1 MPDKFSLVN
10 LGDLSK
16 PATVLIERVSDAVGG
31 IFKPQQI
38 KRIAKAE
45 AEAKIIK
52 TLAKIEISE
61 IEQRALTRFVKEEG
75 KKQENIERITAQAAQ
90 QLGDKARP
98 EDLDDDWI
106 ANFFEKCRIVSDNE
120 MQSLWAKLLA
130 GEATTPGTF
139 AKRTVGFVSNLDKT
153 DAHMFTKLCTFAWQI
168 GNIVPLVFDVRH
180 EIYEKHEI
188 TFNILSHLDAIG
200 LISFAHLAGYKRAK
214 LPKNVIVW
222 YYGQRLELE
231 FPKDEDNELE
241 IGKVLLTK
249 VGQELA
255 PICGSNR
262 SDEFYQYVV
271 EKWIGE
277 NLSPHSPLTQQ
288 SSS

>member
-1 MPDKFSLVN
+1 MADQYSLVN
-10 LGDLSK
+10 LGDWSR

-45 AEAKIIK
+45 AEAEKIK
-52 TLAKIEISE
+52 ALAKIEISE

-98 EDLDDDWI
+98 ENLDDDWI
-106 ANFFEKCRIVSDNE
+106 VNFFEKCRIVSDNE

-130 GEATTPGTF
+130 GEATTPGTY

-168 GNIVPLVFDVRH
+168 GVIVPLVFDIQH
-180 EIYEKHEI
+180 EIYQKHEI
-188 TFNILSHLDAIG
+188 TFNTLTHLDNIG
-200 LISFAHLAGYKRAK
+200 LITFNNISGFKSTK
-214 LPKNVIVW
+214 LPKNVVVH
-222 YYGQRLELE
+222 YYGHPLGLE
-231 FPKDEDNELE
+231 FPKDENSDLEL
-241 IGKVLLTK
+241 GRLLLTK

-262 SDEFYQYVV
+262 SDEFFQYVV
-271 EKWIGE
+271 EKWFRE
-277 NLSPHSPLTQQ
+277 NLSPHSPLT
-288 SSS
+288 